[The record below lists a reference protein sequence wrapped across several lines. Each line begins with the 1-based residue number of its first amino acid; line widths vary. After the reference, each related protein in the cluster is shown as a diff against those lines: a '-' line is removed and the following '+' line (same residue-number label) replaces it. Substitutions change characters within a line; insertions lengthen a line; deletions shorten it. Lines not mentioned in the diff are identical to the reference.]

1 MRTDRGDGGAGL
13 QAAADC
19 ETPGERPRR
28 EWRGAESWQGPDRGA
43 GGGAGPRAVGS
54 QETRPQAPK
63 PSQAGGGPSSLPE
76 PHRSRLRSRLPP
88 WCSHPPAWETGP
100 RSDRGQMPKRSRV
113 GRSACAASETR
124 AQSRN
129 QGSSRREGVTSRTA
143 EQRRRTATTR
153 ERQAETSS
161 SVPREERRESVDRG
175 DLPEK
180 A

>member
-100 RSDRGQMPKRSRV
+100 RSDRGQMLKRNR
-113 GRSACAASETR
+113 
-124 AQSRN
+124 
-129 QGSSRREGVTSRTA
+129 
-143 EQRRRTATTR
+143 
-153 ERQAETSS
+153 
-161 SVPREERRESVDRG
+161 
-175 DLPEK
+175 
-180 A
+180 